1 MFYKTVLF
9 SAIGQCESAIHI
21 HMNPPSWT
29 PLLPCTSSPFSVV
42 PDHQVEFPVLYS
54 NFPLALCV
62 TYGYVYVQCCSL
74 NSSHHLFPLLCL
86 KPVLCLHFYSCP
98 ANRFISTTYLVP
110 HMSHQEDFNTI
121 FLYPNNSI
129 LKYLIS
135 LKYGVYIYIYIY
147 IPIHQHK
154 YTHYLCTICFSVI
167 IQK

>member
-1 MFYKTVLF
+1 MVMYMF
-9 SAIGQCESAIHI
+9 
-21 HMNPPSWT
+21 
-29 PLLPCTSSPFSVV
+29 
-42 PDHQVEFPVLYS
+42 
-54 NFPLALCV
+54 
-62 TYGYVYVQCCSL
+62 QCCSL

-110 HMSHQEDFNTI
+110 HMPHQEDFNTI

-147 IPIHQHK
+147 IYPSTNTNIHIIYVLYASLLLSK
-154 YTHYLCTICFSVI
+154 NRDLILYL
-167 IQK
+167 IQQFCPQ